1 MRRTALV
8 AGIGVATI
16 LGGCGQRDRDGRPPR
31 PPVASQVTGGITSEQ
46 VTLSPRRIGG
56 GRIALIVS
64 NQDAD
69 SHAVV
74 LEGGRTLEQV
84 GPINPQDTATI
95 MAELTQGS
103 YAVRAGSDA
112 VSSSERI
119 EPARLVVGPG
129 RPTGEDDL
137 RRP

>member
-1 MRRTALV
+1 MALTV
-8 AGIGVATI
+8 
-16 LGGCGQRDRDGRPPR
+16 
-31 PPVASQVTGGITSEQ
+31 
-46 VTLSPRRIGG
+46 SPSRIGG
-56 GRIALIVS
+56 GRIVRMVS

-69 SHAVV
+69 SHAVF
-74 LEGGRTLEQV
+74 LEGGSTLEQV
-84 GPINPQDTATI
+84 GPINPQDTATF

-103 YAVRAGSDA
+103 YAVRAGSERA

-129 RPTGEDDL
+129 RPTGEDDM